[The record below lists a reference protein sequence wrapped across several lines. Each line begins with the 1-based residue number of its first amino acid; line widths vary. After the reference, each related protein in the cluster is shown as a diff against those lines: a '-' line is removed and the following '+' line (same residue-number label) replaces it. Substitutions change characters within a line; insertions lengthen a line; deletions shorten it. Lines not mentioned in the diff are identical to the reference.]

1 MAEKKLK
8 LVERDIVAQ
17 VVPYLT
23 NRGWRAVRMQRTVMP
38 GQFQAGEPGMPDYL
52 FLRYLAVEGSVAR
65 GMLWIEFKGPN
76 DKRKC
81 KCKGVGRKCT
91 ICAQAEWKRK
101 EQIRGGTVLEVSDLD
116 AFIAWYE
123 RGERIAA

>member
-1 MAEKKLK
+1 MADTKLK
-8 LVERDIVAQ
+8 LVERDVVAQ

-52 FLRYLAVEGSVAR
+52 FVFYGGGSAFGR
-65 GMLWIEFKGPN
+65 RILWIEFKGPN

-81 KCKGVGRKCT
+81 KCKGAGRECT

-101 EQIRGGTVLEVSDLD
+101 EQIRGGTVLTVSDLD
-116 AFIAWYE
+116 EFIAWYE
-123 RGERIAA
+123 RVERIAA